1 MGGKKK
7 PMQRIPEVRW
17 RTATRAFL
25 LRACASSVL
34 QLVVVVQVVVLMH
47 LDGRRKERL
56 SMNRI
61 NRLDSASCLILIHF
75 WLTMTTTRAERRRFF
90 GGAGVAPLAAILLAI
105 GNTDAF
111 SSQGG
116 LLIGRVPRLPAR
128 DVSVH
133 SSRRRRVPRSS
144 SSFRLKAEPG
154 ENANDNDNTEDA
166 EACPDNLDVATPL
179 PLSSWKRLVK
189 ALPAV
194 QRKRQD
200 DGTNHSFKVQL
211 GDDLDRQILGT
222 ALPSMLNLAVVPV
235 VNTVDVFW
243 VGKLGSALALAGQ
256 AAANQAFFT
265 LYCE

>member
-1 MGGKKK
+1 M
-7 PMQRIPEVRW
+7 
-17 RTATRAFL
+17 
-25 LRACASSVL
+25 
-34 QLVVVVQVVVLMH
+34 
-47 LDGRRKERL
+47 
-56 SMNRI
+56 
-61 NRLDSASCLILIHF
+61 
-75 WLTMTTTRAERRRFF
+75 TMTRRRAERRRRFF
-90 GGAGVAPLAAILLAI
+90 GGASMAPLAAILLAI
-105 GNTDAF
+105 GSTDAF
-111 SSQGG
+111 SSQGISQSG
-116 LLIGRVPRLPAR
+116 LLTIGRVPILPAR
-128 DVSVH
+128 DVSVAH

-144 SSFRLKAEPG
+144 SSFRLKAESG
-154 ENANDNDNTEDA
+154 ENVNDSDNAGDA

-194 QRKRQD
+194 QRKRQA
-200 DGTNHSFKVQL
+200 DGTNHSNPFKMQL

>member
-1 MGGKKK
+1 
-7 PMQRIPEVRW
+7 
-17 RTATRAFL
+17 
-25 LRACASSVL
+25 
-34 QLVVVVQVVVLMH
+34 
-47 LDGRRKERL
+47 
-56 SMNRI
+56 
-61 NRLDSASCLILIHF
+61 
-75 WLTMTTTRAERRRFF
+75 MTTTRAERRRFF

-111 SSQGG
+111 LSQGG
-116 LLIGRVPRLPAR
+116 LLIGRVPILPAR

-144 SSFRLKAEPG
+144 SSFRLKAESG
-154 ENANDNDNTEDA
+154 ENVNDNDTADDA

-194 QRKRQD
+194 QRKRRD

-265 LYCE
+265 LYCESSEYSFSCLNSSLLFTVFHLQSS

>member
-1 MGGKKK
+1 M
-7 PMQRIPEVRW
+7 
-17 RTATRAFL
+17 
-25 LRACASSVL
+25 
-34 QLVVVVQVVVLMH
+34 
-47 LDGRRKERL
+47 
-56 SMNRI
+56 
-61 NRLDSASCLILIHF
+61 
-75 WLTMTTTRAERRRFF
+75 TMTRRRAERRRRFF
-90 GGAGVAPLAAILLAI
+90 GGASMAPLAAILLAI

-116 LLIGRVPRLPAR
+116 LLIGRVPILLSAR

-154 ENANDNDNTEDA
+154 ENANANDNADDA

-194 QRKRQD
+194 QRKTRD

>member
-1 MGGKKK
+1 MIC
-7 PMQRIPEVRW
+7 RLL
-17 RTATRAFL
+17 TRADDDVFL
-25 LRACASSVL
+25 ARA
-34 QLVVVVQVVVLMH
+34 
-47 LDGRRKERL
+47 
-56 SMNRI
+56 
-61 NRLDSASCLILIHF
+61 
-75 WLTMTTTRAERRRFF
+75 RA
-90 GGAGVAPLAAILLAI
+90 
-105 GNTDAF
+105 
-111 SSQGG
+111 
-116 LLIGRVPRLPAR
+116 
-128 DVSVH
+128 
-133 SSRRRRVPRSS
+133 
-144 SSFRLKAEPG
+144 FRLKAESG
-154 ENANDNDNTEDA
+154 ENVNDSDNAGDA

-200 DGTNHSFKVQL
+200 DGTSHSNPFKMQL

>member
-1 MGGKKK
+1 M
-7 PMQRIPEVRW
+7 
-17 RTATRAFL
+17 
-25 LRACASSVL
+25 
-34 QLVVVVQVVVLMH
+34 
-47 LDGRRKERL
+47 
-56 SMNRI
+56 
-61 NRLDSASCLILIHF
+61 
-75 WLTMTTTRAERRRFF
+75 TMTRRRAERRRRFF
-90 GGAGVAPLAAILLAI
+90 GGASMAPLAAILLAI
-105 GNTDAF
+105 GSTDAF
-111 SSQGG
+111 SSQGISQSG
-116 LLIGRVPRLPAR
+116 LLIGRVPILPAR
-128 DVSVH
+128 DVSVAH

-144 SSFRLKAEPG
+144 SSFRLKAESG
-154 ENANDNDNTEDA
+154 ENANDNDNAGDA
-166 EACPDNLDVATPL
+166 EACPDILDVATPL

-200 DGTNHSFKVQL
+200 DGTSHSNPFKMQL

>member
-61 NRLDSASCLILIHF
+61 NRLNSASCLISILIHF
-75 WLTMTTTRAERRRFF
+75 WLTMTPMRETWRRRFL

-111 SSQGG
+111 LSQGG
-116 LLIGRVPRLPAR
+116 RLIGRVPIFPAR
-128 DVSVH
+128 GVSVH

-154 ENANDNDNTEDA
+154 ENANDNDNADDA

-194 QRKRQD
+194 QRKRRD

-243 VGKLGSALALAGQ
+243 VGKLGSALALAG
-256 AAANQAFFT
+256 
-265 LYCE
+265 

>member
-1 MGGKKK
+1 
-7 PMQRIPEVRW
+7 
-17 RTATRAFL
+17 
-25 LRACASSVL
+25 
-34 QLVVVVQVVVLMH
+34 
-47 LDGRRKERL
+47 
-56 SMNRI
+56 
-61 NRLDSASCLILIHF
+61 
-75 WLTMTTTRAERRRFF
+75 MTTTRAERRRFF
-90 GGAGVAPLAAILLAI
+90 GGAGMAPLAAILLAI

-111 SSQGG
+111 LSQGG
-116 LLIGRVPRLPAR
+116 RLIGRVPIFPAR
-128 DVSVH
+128 GVSVH

-144 SSFRLKAEPG
+144 SSFRLKAESG
-154 ENANDNDNTEDA
+154 ENANDNDNADDA

-200 DGTNHSFKVQL
+200 DGTSHSNPFKVQL

-265 LYCE
+265 LYCESSEYSFSCLNSSLLFTVFHLQSS

>member
-1 MGGKKK
+1 
-7 PMQRIPEVRW
+7 
-17 RTATRAFL
+17 
-25 LRACASSVL
+25 
-34 QLVVVVQVVVLMH
+34 
-47 LDGRRKERL
+47 
-56 SMNRI
+56 
-61 NRLDSASCLILIHF
+61 
-75 WLTMTTTRAERRRFF
+75 MTTTRRRAERRRRFF
-90 GGAGVAPLAAILLAI
+90 GGASMAPLAAILLAI
-105 GNTDAF
+105 GSTDAF
-111 SSQGG
+111 SSQGISQSG
-116 LLIGRVPRLPAR
+116 LLIGRVPILPAR
-128 DVSVH
+128 DVSVAH

-154 ENANDNDNTEDA
+154 ENANANDNADDA

-194 QRKRQD
+194 QRKTRD

>member
-1 MGGKKK
+1 
-7 PMQRIPEVRW
+7 
-17 RTATRAFL
+17 
-25 LRACASSVL
+25 
-34 QLVVVVQVVVLMH
+34 
-47 LDGRRKERL
+47 
-56 SMNRI
+56 
-61 NRLDSASCLILIHF
+61 
-75 WLTMTTTRAERRRFF
+75 MTTTRRRAERRRRFF
-90 GGAGVAPLAAILLAI
+90 GGASMAPLAAILLAI

-116 LLIGRVPRLPAR
+116 LLIGRVPILLSAR

-144 SSFRLKAEPG
+144 SSFRLKAESG
-154 ENANDNDNTEDA
+154 ENANANDNADDA
-166 EACPDNLDVATPL
+166 DACPDNLDVATPL

-194 QRKRQD
+194 QRKTRD

-265 LYCE
+265 LFCESSD